1 MVREES
7 LEVENPTETLLNE
20 DGTFHVTS
28 PSGYVFRVTCRKG
41 RNMQVREIGAPEKV
55 PFPEVA
61 HHDGFDGSGERRAG
75 GTWHIE
81 KIA

>member
-1 MVREES
+1 MVREGR

-20 DGTFHVTS
+20 DGTFHVKS

-41 RNMQVREIGAPEKV
+41 RNMQVREIGVPEKV

-61 HHDGFDGSGERRAG
+61 HHDRFDGSAEKPSSGR
-75 GTWHIE
+75 WQIE

>member
-1 MVREES
+1 MLRDGV

-28 PSGYVFRVTCRKG
+28 PTGYVFRVTCRKG
-41 RNMQVREIGAPEKV
+41 QNMQVREVGAPEKA

-61 HHDGFDGSGERRAG
+61 HHDRFDGSAEGRSSGR
-75 GTWHIE
+75 WQIE
-81 KIA
+81 KLA